1 MNLSTPTQEL
11 IMTRALD
18 DLGDRLETA
27 REIAKARIE
36 EGKDLKTIEFLV
48 AHEAGV
54 SLRKAKEYLGQLN
67 TVGVISLPKPKPK
80 IKEVRNPNEIR
91 LC

>member
-36 EGKDLKTIEFLV
+36 EGKDLKTIEYLV
-48 AHEAGV
+48 ANGTGV
-54 SLRKAKEYLGQLN
+54 SLRKAKEYLNQLN
-67 TVGVISLPKPKPK
+67 YCGVIVLPKPKPK
-80 IKEVRNPNEIR
+80 IKEVRNPNEIKFF
-91 LC
+91 

>member
-1 MNLSTPTQEL
+1 
-11 IMTRALD
+11 MTRALD

-27 REIAKARIE
+27 REIAKAKIE
-36 EGKDLKTIEFLV
+36 EGKDLKSIEYLV
-48 AHEAGV
+48 ANGVGV
-54 SLRKAKEYLGQLN
+54 SLRKAKEYLNQLN
-67 TVGVISLPKPKPK
+67 TVGVISLPKTKPK